1 MIRKQDFYHGTILNM
16 SGVMAS
22 PQVTNQCRWL
32 QRHNADEIRQLWD
45 FANATIITPAECIAR
60 AEKLVA
66 IANRYKDVDAVWVRS
81 MKSAPFMYAYVE
93 DAFLSAGYRV
103 VIPCEEYNGNKKA
116 KYAFTQK
123 GWWVIEP
130 FEDE

>member
-1 MIRKQDFYHGTILNM
+1 MISKQDYYHGTILNL

-22 PQVTNQCRWL
+22 KQAVSQCRWL
-32 QRHNADEIRQLWD
+32 QRTKADEVRELWD
-45 FANATIITPAECIAR
+45 FSGSTIITPAECIKR
-60 AEKLVA
+60 AEQLVA
-66 IANRYKDVDAVWVRS
+66 MANQYGDVDAVWVRS
-81 MKSAPFMYAYVE
+81 MKSAPFLYTYVE

-103 VIPCEEYNGNKKA
+103 VIPCEEHNGNTQTR
-116 KYAFTQK
+116 YAFDQK